1 MVAIEFT
8 SIPDTDADYNLQLEL
23 LASFKKQTGVEV
35 KLTRMEWGDA
45 WQKLINISTHGQG
58 ADISHVGSTWVSSLV
73 SMNSLRPIPPHL
85 ITKIGS
91 EESFVHSAW
100 KSSTMEDDRQ
110 TWAIPLSVYTYAIA
124 YRRDLLA
131 KAGLDS
137 ATAFAT
143 PFSCEETICKLE
155 EHNDVEHAWLMP
167 YVPFPFNDFVHTA
180 ASWVWSSGGHLI
192 DNRGKQVLFDSPAT
206 RAGLKAYFKLLRRV
220 PNDQSG
226 ESLGTDDCMQML
238 MQGKAAAVLTDARA
252 ILLHLQEDTPEAK
265 NIGTASLMSIPWS
278 GGGNLVIWRHT
289 YGYPDRLEAAFK
301 LAEFLTRKSTMLA
314 VGSRSQILPARVDAL
329 DELIPS
335 EHPLRP
341 VMIQLVSSARTYRTI
356 PLWRRIE
363 NQFGQ
368 ELGVIARALFEN
380 KEGDLEPLLV
390 ETMNSLTH
398 RLNLT
403 LG

>member
-1 MVAIEFT
+1 MTTIEFT
-8 SIPDTDADYNLQLEL
+8 AIPDSDADYSLQLEL
-23 LASFKKQTGVEV
+23 LAYFQKQTGIEV
-35 KLTRMEWGDA
+35 KLTRMEWTDA
-45 WQKLINISTHGQG
+45 WQQLINISTHGQG

-73 SMNSLRPIPPHL
+73 SMNSLRAIPSHV
-85 ITKIGS
+85 ITKIGG

-100 KSSTMEDDRQ
+100 ESAKMEGDRNA
-110 TWAIPLSVYTYAIA
+110 WAIPVSAYTYAVA

-131 KAGLDS
+131 QAGLDG

-143 PFSCEETICKLE
+143 PSAFETSIHILE
-155 EHNDVEHAWLMP
+155 ERKCAEHAWLMP

-180 ASWVWSSGGHLI
+180 ASWVWSSGGHLL

-206 RAGLKAYFKLLRRV
+206 LAGLKSYFKLVGRV
-220 PNDQSG
+220 SNFEYLSA
-226 ESLGTDDCMQML
+226 EDCMGML
-238 MQGKAAAVLTDARA
+238 MQGKAAAVLTDARS
-252 ILLHLQEDTPEAK
+252 ILANIQEDRPEAK

-278 GGGNLVIWRHT
+278 GGGNLVVWRHT
-289 YGYPDRLEAAFK
+289 YGFPDRLEAAFK
-301 LAEFLTRKSTMLA
+301 LAEFLTRKSTMLE
-314 VGSRSQILPARVDAL
+314 VGRRANILPARVDAL
-329 DELIPS
+329 DELIPM

-341 VMIQLVSSARTYRTI
+341 VMIQLVSSARTYRSI

-368 ELGVIARALFEN
+368 ELSVVAKALFDN
-380 KEGDLEPLLV
+380 KDTDLDVLLK
-390 ETMNSLTH
+390 ETMGQLTH

>member
-1 MVAIEFT
+1 MTAIEFT
-8 SIPDTDADYNLQLEL
+8 AIPDTDQDHSLQLEL
-23 LASFKKQTGVEV
+23 LAEFRKQTGIQV
-35 KLTRMEWGDA
+35 KLTRMTWGDA
-45 WQKLINISTHGQG
+45 WQQLIEISTRGQG

-73 SMNSLRPIPPHL
+73 SMNALRPIPSHVL
-85 ITKIGS
+85 TRIGT
-91 EESFVHSAW
+91 EDSFIHSTWQSVMMEGDRNAW
-100 KSSTMEDDRQ
+100 
-110 TWAIPLSVYTYAIA
+110 ALPLSAYTYAVA

-131 KAGLDS
+131 EAGLDGG
-137 ATAFAT
+137 TAFAT
-143 PFSCEETICKLE
+143 PHAFEKTVCRLQELDSA
-155 EHNDVEHAWLMP
+155 EHTWLMP

-180 ASWVWSSGGHLI
+180 ASWVWSSGGHLL

-206 RAGLKAYFKLLRRV
+206 LAGLKWYFKLLRRLPRV
-220 PNDQSG
+220 
-226 ESLGTDDCMQML
+226 EYLGADECMDFL
-238 MQGKAAAVLTDARA
+238 MQGKAAAVLTDTRYV
-252 ILLHLQEDTPEAK
+252 LSYLQDDSPEIK

-289 YGYPDRLEAAFK
+289 YGDPDRLEAACK
-301 LAEFLTRKSTMLA
+301 LAEFLTRKNILLE
-314 VGSRSQILPARVDAL
+314 VGRRAHILPARVDAL

-341 VMIQLVSSARTYRTI
+341 VMIQLVSSARTYRSI

-368 ELGVIARALFEN
+368 ELSLVAKSLFEN
-380 KEGDLEPLLV
+380 NEADLDALLS
-390 ETMNSLTH
+390 ETMGRLTH

>member
-8 SIPDTDADYNLQLEL
+8 AIPDTDQDFEL
-23 LASFKKQTGVEV
+23 LLERLAEFKKQTGVEV
-35 KLTRMEWGDA
+35 RLTRMEWTDA
-45 WQKLINISTHGQG
+45 WQQLINISTHGQG

-73 SMNSLRPIPPHL
+73 SMNSLRPIPSHL
-85 ITKIGS
+85 ITRIGS

-100 KSSTMEDDRQ
+100 QSTMMEEDRHP
-110 TWAIPLSVYTYAIA
+110 WAIPLSVYTYAVA

-131 KAGLDS
+131 QAGLDG

-143 PFSCEETICKLE
+143 PSVFEETIRILE
-155 EHNDVEHAWLMP
+155 ERTDVEHVWLMP
-167 YVPFPFNDFVHTA
+167 HVAYPFNDYAHTS
-180 ASWVWSSGGHLI
+180 ASWIWSSGGHLI

-206 RAGLKAYFKLLRRV
+206 LAGLKAYFKLLRRLQT
-220 PNDQSG
+220 NN
-226 ESLGTDDCMQML
+226 SLGAINCMDL
-238 MQGKAAAVLTDARA
+238 LIEGKAAAVLTDARA
-252 ILLHLQEDTPEAK
+252 ILFHLQKDTPEAK

-301 LAEFLTRKSTMLA
+301 LAEFLTRKSTMLEA
-314 VGSRSQILPARVDAL
+314 GRRSQILPARVDAL
-329 DELIPS
+329 DELIPP

-341 VMIQLVSSARTYRTI
+341 VMIQLVSSARTYRPI

-368 ELGVIARALFEN
+368 ELSLIAQALFDDKDADLDSIL
-380 KEGDLEPLLV
+380 KEIMG
-390 ETMNSLTH
+390 SLTH